1 MKIPRA
7 PLIGIPDVAIL
18 AGEQPVK
25 NDPDYAA
32 AKAGDAIAA
41 SRMVDRFINPQA
53 IAQVREL
60 VGRGNPI
67 LLPVHALEVTGIN
80 EIPIALAQR
89 LAAEL
94 GLEADLSIIQENIV
108 GHTGASGYQRLANPA
123 LFSGDAREGAEYLI
137 VDDFIGQ
144 GGTVA
149 NLKGFVEARGG
160 RVIGVTTLTGRSYS
174 ARLAP
179 EPSLIQAVRDKH
191 GNDLE
196 TGWHQEYGYG
206 FDCLTQSEA
215 RYFERSPD
223 ADTIRK
229 RVAEARQGAGVPV
242 AASPLQSRLTDRS
255 P

>member
-1 MKIPRA
+1 MKIPRVA
-7 PLIGIPDVAIL
+7 LTGMPDVAIL
-18 AGEQPVK
+18 AGEQQIK
-25 NDPDYAA
+25 NDSDYAA
-32 AKAGDAIAA
+32 AKAGNAVAA
-41 SRMVDRFINPQA
+41 GQLVDRFISPQA
-53 IAQVREL
+53 IAQVKVL
-60 VGRGNPI
+60 VGNARPI

-89 LAAEL
+89 LASEL
-94 GLEADLSIIQENIV
+94 GLEADLSVIQDNTV

-123 LFSGDAREGAEYLI
+123 LFSGSVTAQTDYLI

-149 NLKGFVEARGG
+149 NLMGFVEASGG
-160 RVIGVTTLTGRSYS
+160 CVIGVTTLTGRPYS
-174 ARLAP
+174 AKLAP

-196 TGWHQEYGYG
+196 TWWQREFGYG

-215 RYFERSPD
+215 RYLERSPD

-229 RVAEARQGAGVPV
+229 RVVEARQGAV
-242 AASPLQSRLTDRS
+242 D
-255 P
+255 

>member
-7 PLIGIPDVAIL
+7 VLTGMPDVAIL

-32 AKAGDAIAA
+32 AKAGNAVAA
-41 SRMVDRFINPQA
+41 GRLVDRFISPQA
-53 IAQVREL
+53 IAQVKVL
-60 VGRGNPI
+60 VGNAQPI

-89 LAAEL
+89 LASEL
-94 GLEADLSIIQENIV
+94 DLEADLSVIQDNTV
-108 GHTGASGYQRLANPA
+108 GHTGANGYQRLANPA
-123 LFSGDAREGAEYLI
+123 LFSGSVTAQANYLI

-149 NLKGFVEARGG
+149 NLKGFVEASGG
-160 RVIGVTTLTGRSYS
+160 CVIGVTTLTGRPYS
-174 ARLAP
+174 AKLAP

-196 TGWHQEYGYG
+196 NWWQQEFGYG
-206 FDCLTQSEA
+206 FDRLTQSEA
-215 RYFERSPD
+215 RYLERSPD

-229 RVAEARQGAGVPV
+229 RVVEAGQGAGVP
-242 AASPLQSRLTDRS
+242 AAERS
-255 P
+255 PQGSIINRNS

>member
-1 MKIPRA
+1 MKISRA
-7 PLIGIPDVAIL
+7 ALTGMPDVVIL
-18 AGEQPVK
+18 AGEQQVK

-32 AKAGDAIAA
+32 AKAGDAVAA
-41 SRMVDRFINPQA
+41 SRMVDRFINPRA
-53 IAQVREL
+53 IEYVGAL
-60 VGRGNPI
+60 VGGAKPI

-94 GLEADLSIIQENIV
+94 GLEADLSVIQDNTV

-123 LFSGDAREGAEYLI
+123 LFSGDIKAAAEYLI

-149 NLKGFVEARGG
+149 NLAGFVEAHGG
-160 RVIGVTTLTGRSYS
+160 RVIGVSTLTGRAYS
-174 ARLAP
+174 AKLCP

-191 GNDLE
+191 GNALE
-196 TGWHQEYGYG
+196 TWWQQEFGYG

-215 RYFERSPD
+215 RYLERSPD

-229 RVAEARQGAGVPV
+229 RVVEARQGAVNQTAERPPESGL
-242 AASPLQSRLTDRS
+242 AAHDQ
-255 P
+255 